1 MAMHELSVARALLRQ
16 VERVAHTHGVDAAS
30 GAVRG
35 VNLRVGALS
44 GIEPDLLARAFPE
57 VARGGLAQ
65 GAALSIEMVP
75 VRVRC
80 DDCGAESAVAANRLV
95 CPVCASART
104 RLVAGDELLLVSL
117 DLEKADDV

>member
-1 MAMHELSVARALLRQ
+1 MVMHELSVARALLRQ
-16 VERVAHTHGVDAAS
+16 VERVARTHGVDSVS

-65 GAALSIEMVP
+65 GSVLSIEMVP

-80 DDCGAESAVAANRLV
+80 DDCGAESGVAANHLV

-117 DLEKADDV
+117 DLEKTDDV

>member
-30 GAVRG
+30 GTVRR
-35 VNLRVGALS
+35 VNLRIGALS

-57 VARGGLAQ
+57 VAQGSLAQ
-65 GAALSIEMVP
+65 GAVLTIEVVP
-75 VRVRC
+75 VRVCC
-80 DDCGAESAVAANRLV
+80 DDCGAEAGVAANHLV